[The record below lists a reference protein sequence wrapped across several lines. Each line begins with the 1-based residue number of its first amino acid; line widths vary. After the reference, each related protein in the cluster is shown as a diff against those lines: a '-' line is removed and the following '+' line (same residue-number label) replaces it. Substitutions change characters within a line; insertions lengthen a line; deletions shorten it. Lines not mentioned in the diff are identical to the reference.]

1 VYESVIAL
9 DFEDKELEDEYIK
22 EIDIKD
28 FKEAWET

>member
-1 VYESVIAL
+1 VIAL
-9 DFEDKELEDEYIK
+9 DFEDKDLEDQYVR